1 MKEVRMETSGQQ
13 SLKGYVK
20 LMRAAESV
28 NRRIHA
34 ERVLAGR
41 LTMSQFA
48 VLEALYAHG
57 GQLKQVE
64 IAKKIL
70 KTPGNLTL
78 VIDNLVRAALVT
90 RTVSVSDRRANA
102 IELTP
107 EGSKLISEVFPL
119 MAGAINEAFSVL
131 DSQEL
136 NQLSE
141 LLKKLG
147 TGK

>member
-1 MKEVRMETSGQQ
+1 METRKQQ

-28 NRRIHA
+28 NRRINA
-34 ERVLAGR
+34 EHVLAGR

-48 VLEALYAHG
+48 VLEALFSHG

-78 VIDNLVRAALVT
+78 VIDNLVRASLVT
-90 RTVSVSDRRANA
+90 RTVSAADRRANA

-107 EGSKLISEVFPL
+107 KGSTLISEVFPM
-119 MAGAINEAFSVL
+119 MADAITDAFDVL

>member
-1 MKEVRMETSGQQ
+1 MDTRGQQ

-28 NRRIHA
+28 NRRINA

-48 VLEALYAHG
+48 VLEALYAHE

-102 IELTP
+102 IGLTP
-107 EGSKLISEVFPL
+107 KGSKLISEVFPL
-119 MAGAINEAFSVL
+119 MADAIAAAFGVL

-136 NQLSE
+136 NQLSL

>member
-1 MKEVRMETSGQQ
+1 METRKQQ

-28 NRRIHA
+28 NRRINA
-34 ERVLAGR
+34 EHVLAGR

-48 VLEALYAHG
+48 VLEALFAHG

-78 VIDNLVRAALVT
+78 VIDNLVRASLVT
-90 RTVSVSDRRANA
+90 RTVSAADRRANA

-107 EGSKLISEVFPL
+107 KGSTLISEVFPL
-119 MAGAINEAFSVL
+119 MADAITDAFDVL

>member
-1 MKEVRMETSGQQ
+1 METRKQQ

-28 NRRIHA
+28 NRRINA
-34 ERVLAGR
+34 EHVLAGR

-78 VIDNLVRAALVT
+78 VIDNLVRASLVT
-90 RTVSVSDRRANA
+90 RTVSAADRRANA
-102 IELTP
+102 IELTLK
-107 EGSKLISEVFPL
+107 GSTLISEVFPM
-119 MAGAINEAFSVL
+119 MADAITDAFDVL

>member
-1 MKEVRMETSGQQ
+1 METRKQQ

-28 NRRIHA
+28 NRRINA
-34 ERVLAGR
+34 EHVLAGR

-78 VIDNLVRAALVT
+78 VIDNLVRASLVT
-90 RTVSVSDRRANA
+90 RTVSAADRRANA
-102 IELTP
+102 IELTLK
-107 EGSKLISEVFPL
+107 GSTLISEVFPK
-119 MAGAINEAFSVL
+119 MADAITDAFDVL

>member
-1 MKEVRMETSGQQ
+1 METRKQQ

-28 NRRIHA
+28 NRRINA
-34 ERVLAGR
+34 EHVLAGR

-48 VLEALYAHG
+48 VLEALFAHG

-78 VIDNLVRAALVT
+78 VIDNLVRASLVT
-90 RTVSVSDRRANA
+90 RTVSAADRRANA

-107 EGSKLISEVFPL
+107 QGSKLISEVFPL
-119 MAGAINEAFSVL
+119 MADAITEAFDVL

>member
-1 MKEVRMETSGQQ
+1 METRKQQ

-28 NRRIHA
+28 NRRINA
-34 ERVLAGR
+34 EHVLAGR

-48 VLEALYAHG
+48 VLEALFAHG

-78 VIDNLVRAALVT
+78 VIDNLVRASLVT
-90 RTVSVSDRRANA
+90 RTVSAADRRANA

-107 EGSKLISEVFPL
+107 KGSTLISEVFPK
-119 MAGAINEAFSVL
+119 MADAITEAFDIL
-131 DSQEL
+131 DAQEL

-141 LLKKLG
+141 LLRKLG